1 VLLKTLNKLAKCEI
15 SREEVLELAEAEVHS
30 TCELEA
36 TPSPEKPKR
45 KKKQKVKTPNVKKP
59 NVKKPK
65 VTKDVDIS
73 TAKRQAK
80 ELFGKSDSES
90 DIEKK
95 KPRLSEKAVRIA
107 PARNRMK
114 EMLRT
119 KPYVTSDSE
128 SDSDSDVMELQ
139 REIAQLK
146 KQLQS
151 RSTSHLDPVF
161 GKLASACQL
170 YVSLI
175 DFLSEQLLALEIN

>member
-1 VLLKTLNKLAKCEI
+1 MLLKTLNKLAKCEI
-15 SREEVLELAEAEVHS
+15 SQEEVLELAEAEVHS

-45 KKKQKVKTPNVKKP
+45 KKKQKVKTP

-95 KPRLSEKAVRIA
+95 KPRLSEKVVRIA

-128 SDSDSDVMELQ
+128 SDSDSNVMELQ

-170 YVSLI
+170 IVSLI
-175 DFLSEQLLALEIN
+175 DFFAEQLLALEIN